1 MRTVVTLVVIGSLAL
16 TLGLRA
22 QQPAPPSQPAQPP
35 QAAFRTGVDLV
46 QVDVSVLDQDRRPVS
61 GLVATD
67 FTVKEDGKVRPV
79 VAFSM
84 VEIPARPI
92 LAGAAPWT
100 RDVAPDVISNEVP
113 REGRLVVILFD
124 RTIRAADRPSARRTA
139 EAVVDQLGPAD
150 LAAVVYT
157 SRGVPQNFTGDRR
170 LLRSAIARPVMG
182 LSDVDLQNTDAAG
195 SREEDSRVERGNP
208 GECRCGV
215 CSLDAM
221 TQVADALKEVPQR
234 RKMLVFLGSILP
246 VQSAGP
252 CGGMVKDSREKLF
265 RAAGVANL
273 AIHTFDTNRLE
284 TGAAGAEARTAPATG
299 GQGSILQRQGDLA
312 VYPDRTGG
320 RAVVNANAPENL
332 VPAIFAESR
341 SYYVLGFEP
350 ANPNKDGKFHDIKV
364 TVDRPGVSVHPRQG
378 YYAPAAPTR
387 SAPAK
392 PGGPPPSLVAALA
405 GLWPTTEVPL
415 SVTVAAFANP
425 GQGNSLVSV
434 VMHARE
440 SLTVDGATG
449 PQSGPRLGPQRI
461 NVLAG
466 AYDASGKPLD
476 YHVQAIE
483 VTPRGDTRQVL
494 DYQVSSRLTLKPG
507 RHEIRV
513 AAENVT
519 RGTSGSVYT
528 YVDVPDFAKA
538 PLSLS
543 GVVLGVGGG
552 TGKATGPLSDVLPF
566 LPIATRE
573 FTPAD
578 HVTAFV
584 RIYQSGAGAAVTLNT
599 RILDASNQAVF
610 QQRIPAFDGAGAG
623 SRSAEH
629 RIELPLGQLKPGEY
643 LLVIDTGGQKPA
655 DARDVRFTVR

>member
-1 MRTVVTLVVIGSLAL
+1 MRSAVTLVVVGSLAL
-16 TLGLRA
+16 TLGVRA
-22 QQPAPPSQPAQPP
+22 QQPPPSSEPP
-35 QAAFRTGVDLV
+35 QPAFRTGVDLV
-46 QVDVSVLDQDRRPVS
+46 QVDVSVLDKDRLPVQ
-61 GLVATD
+61 GLAATD
-67 FTVKEDGKVRPV
+67 FTVKEDGKVRPA

-84 VEIPARPI
+84 VEIPPRPS

-100 RDVAPDVISNEVP
+100 RDIAPDVITNEVP

-124 RTIRAADRPSARRTA
+124 RTIRAADRPSAQRTA
-139 EAVVDQLGPAD
+139 QAVVDQLGPAD

-157 SRGVPQNFTGDRR
+157 SRGVPQNFTSDRR
-170 LLRSAIARPVMG
+170 LLRSAITRPTMG
-182 LSDVDLQNTDAAG
+182 LSDADLQNTGEAG
-195 SREEDSRVERGNP
+195 SREEDALVERGNP

-221 TQVADALKEVPQR
+221 TRIADALKDVPQR
-234 RKMLVFLGSILP
+234 RKMLVFLGSMLP
-246 VQSAGP
+246 VQTASSG

-284 TGAAGAEARTAPATG
+284 TGAAGADVRSAPARG
-299 GQGSILQRQGDLA
+299 GQGSMLQRQGDLS

-320 RAVVNANAPENL
+320 RAVVNSNAPETL

-350 ANPNKDGKFHDIKV
+350 ANPKKDGKFHNIEV
-364 TVDRPGVSVHPRQG
+364 TVNRPGVSVHPRQG
-378 YYAPAAPTR
+378 YYAPATPTR
-387 SAPAK
+387 SAAAK
-392 PGGPPPSLVAALA
+392 PGGPPPSLVAALS

-425 GQGNSLVSV
+425 GPGSPLVSV

-440 SLTVDGATG
+440 SLTVEGGA
-449 PQSGPRLGPQRI
+449 GPQRI

-466 AYDASGKPLD
+466 AYDAAGKSLD
-476 YHVQAIE
+476 FHVQSIE
-483 VTPRGDTRQVL
+483 VTPRPDTPRAL
-494 DYQVSSRLTLKPG
+494 EYEVSSRLTLKPG

-543 GVVLGVGGG
+543 GVVLGVGAG
-552 TGKATGPLSDVLPF
+552 TGKAAGPLGDVLPF
-566 LPIATRE
+566 VPIAARA
-573 FTPAD
+573 FSPAD

-584 RIYQSGAGAAVTLNT
+584 RIYQSGAGAPVTLNT

-610 QQRIPAFDGAGAG
+610 EQRVPAFEGTATGF
-623 SRSAEH
+623 RSAEH
-629 RIELPLGQLKPGEY
+629 RVELPLAQLKPGEY
-643 LLVIDTGGQKPA
+643 LLVIDAGGQKPGA
-655 DARDVRFTVR
+655 ARDVRFTVR